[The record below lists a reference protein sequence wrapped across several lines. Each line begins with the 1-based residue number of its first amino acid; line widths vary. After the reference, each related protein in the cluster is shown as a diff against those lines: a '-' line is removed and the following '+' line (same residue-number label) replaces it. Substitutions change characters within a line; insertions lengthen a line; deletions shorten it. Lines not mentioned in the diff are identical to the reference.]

1 MISTRQVTF
10 VCTICGKTVTQQRYP
25 GRFPSYCGETCED
38 EGRRKKTQERV
49 KKLRARQ
56 KKRRPMTEQP
66 HWHPIAMLAT
76 IARHIDGMVEADQ
89 EQLATLQEARTK
101 PYVLDDDTV
110 TRVKHAFTTQRE
122 DFWVFEEQLR
132 SFQALQLTAKPRA
145 EITRLQSQMARLR
158 QINSDVLTQAEDLSK
173 GKI

>member
-1 MISTRQVTF
+1 M
-10 VCTICGKTVTQQRYP
+10 
-25 GRFPSYCGETCED
+25 
-38 EGRRKKTQERV
+38 
-49 KKLRARQ
+49 A
-56 KKRRPMTEQP
+56 EQP

-132 SFQALQLTAKPRA
+132 RWQAVSSPLSSAPRSPACRARWLAFARSTATCSPWPR
-145 EITRLQSQMARLR
+145 S
-158 QINSDVLTQAEDLSK
+158 
-173 GKI
+173 